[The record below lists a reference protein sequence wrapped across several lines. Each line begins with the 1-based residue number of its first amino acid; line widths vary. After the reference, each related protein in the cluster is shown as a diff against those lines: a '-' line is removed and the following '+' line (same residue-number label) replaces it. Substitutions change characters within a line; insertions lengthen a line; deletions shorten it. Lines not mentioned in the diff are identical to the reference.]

1 MHISDTILSNDK
13 RGFFLEE
20 DSLRMCVALPNTQ
33 NPLQNPLPE
42 RKGTASGSFKNV
54 LLVTCVC
61 VECHTSSLCQ
71 P

>member
-20 DSLRMCVALPNTQ
+20 DSLSMCGALPNTQ

-42 RKGTASGSFKNV
+42 RKGRES
-54 LLVTCVC
+54 
-61 VECHTSSLCQ
+61 
-71 P
+71 